1 MKQNNWT
8 IIAGLFGLSAI
19 LLSGC
24 GWFDGGPS
32 PNQQGGR
39 PGADRTAPVLKA
51 LPPPQ
56 SGRPHESGVAPADET
71 RTGPAVGSSV
81 SGTGGQK
88 AQKEE
93 AEKQAAEQA
102 KKDRERAQRCGRG
115 SQGEAAGRIAHCM
128 RPLHRPL
135 LSPSGEPSSVAPP
148 PAEQAPPPIQGLT
161 GRSGGWRLSR
171 QNGIVGESVVKHRS
185 GSTS

>member
-8 IIAGLFGLSAI
+8 IIAGLLGLSAAA

-24 GWFDGGPS
+24 GWFDGAPS
-32 PNQQGGR
+32 PHQQGAR
-39 PGADRTAPVLKA
+39 PGADRAAPVLKA

-81 SGTGGQK
+81 SGAGGQK

-102 KKDRERAQRCGRG
+102 RKDRERAQR
-115 SQGEAAGRIAHCM
+115 AAEVRKAK
-128 RPLHRPL
+128 PPAE
-135 LSPSGEPSSVAPP
+135 PPAAEPSSVAPP
-148 PAEQAPPPIQGLT
+148 PAEQAPPP
-161 GRSGGWRLSR
+161 S
-171 QNGIVGESVVKHRS
+171 KD
-185 GSTS
+185 

>member
-1 MKQNNWT
+1 MKQTNWT
-8 IIAGLFGLSAI
+8 IIAGLLGLSAAA
-19 LLSGC
+19 LLGGC
-24 GWFDGGPS
+24 GWFDGSSS

-56 SGRPHESGVAPADET
+56 GGRPHESGVAPADET

-93 AEKQAAEQA
+93 AEKQAADQA
-102 KKDRERAQRCGRG
+102 KKDRERAQRAAEVRKAKTP
-115 SQGEAAGRIAHCM
+115 GESPAETPAAT
-128 RPLHRPL
+128 
-135 LSPSGEPSSVAPP
+135 PSGEPSSVAPP
-148 PAEQAPPPIQGLT
+148 PAEQAPP
-161 GRSGGWRLSR
+161 
-171 QNGIVGESVVKHRS
+171 
-185 GSTS
+185 TSKD

>member
-1 MKQNNWT
+1 MKQNNRT
-8 IIAGLFGLSAI
+8 IIAGLFGLSAT

-24 GWFDGGPS
+24 GLFDGGGPS
-32 PNQQGGR
+32 PHQQGGR
-39 PGADRTAPVLKA
+39 TGADRAAPVLKA

-56 SGRPHESGVAPADET
+56 SGRPYESGVAPTDET

-102 KKDRERAQRCGRG
+102 KKDRERAQRSADARKAAKPP
-115 SQGEAAGRIAHCM
+115 GEAPSA
-128 RPLHRPL
+128 
-135 LSPSGEPSSVAPP
+135 SPSAEPSSVAPP
-148 PAEQAPPPIQGLT
+148 PAEQAPPP
-161 GRSGGWRLSR
+161 S
-171 QNGIVGESVVKHRS
+171 KD
-185 GSTS
+185 

>member
-8 IIAGLFGLSAI
+8 IIAGLFGLSAT

-32 PNQQGGR
+32 PHQQGAR
-39 PGADRTAPVLKA
+39 PGADRAAPVLKA
-51 LPPPQ
+51 LPPPV
-56 SGRPHESGVAPADET
+56 GGHPHESGVAPADET

-102 KKDRERAQRCGRG
+102 KKDRERAQR
-115 SQGEAAGRIAHCM
+115 SAEARKAKPPAE
-128 RPLHRPL
+128 
-135 LSPSGEPSSVAPP
+135 SPSASPSAEPSPAEPSSVAPP
-148 PAEQAPPPIQGLT
+148 PAEQAPP
-161 GRSGGWRLSR
+161 S
-171 QNGIVGESVVKHRS
+171 KD
-185 GSTS
+185 

>member
-8 IIAGLFGLSAI
+8 IVAGLLGLSAAA
-19 LLSGC
+19 LLGGC
-24 GWFDGGPS
+24 GWFDGGGPS

-39 PGADRTAPVLKA
+39 PGADRTAPMLKA

-56 SGRPHESGVAPADET
+56 GGRPHESGVAPADET

-93 AEKQAAEQA
+93 AEKQASDQA
-102 KKDRERAQRCGRG
+102 KKDRERAQQRAAEVRKAKPP
-115 SQGEAAGRIAHCM
+115 GEAPAEA
-128 RPLHRPL
+128 PAAA
-135 LSPSGEPSSVAPP
+135 PSGEPSSVVPP
-148 PAEQAPPPIQGLT
+148 PAEQAPSP
-161 GRSGGWRLSR
+161 S
-171 QNGIVGESVVKHRS
+171 KD
-185 GSTS
+185 

>member
-8 IIAGLFGLSAI
+8 IIAGLFGLSAT

-24 GWFDGGPS
+24 GWFDGGAPA
-32 PNQQGGR
+32 PHQQGTR
-39 PGADRTAPVLKA
+39 QGADRAAPVLKA

-56 SGRPHESGVAPADET
+56 SGRPHESGIVPADET
-71 RTGPAVGSSV
+71 RGGAAVGSSV

-102 KKDRERAQRCGRG
+102 KKDRERAQRAAEVRKAKPP
-115 SQGEAAGRIAHCM
+115 GE
-128 RPLHRPL
+128 
-135 LSPSGEPSSVAPP
+135 SPSAEPSAAEPPSVAPP
-148 PAEQAPPPIQGLT
+148 PGEQAPPP
-161 GRSGGWRLSR
+161 S
-171 QNGIVGESVVKHRS
+171 KD
-185 GSTS
+185 